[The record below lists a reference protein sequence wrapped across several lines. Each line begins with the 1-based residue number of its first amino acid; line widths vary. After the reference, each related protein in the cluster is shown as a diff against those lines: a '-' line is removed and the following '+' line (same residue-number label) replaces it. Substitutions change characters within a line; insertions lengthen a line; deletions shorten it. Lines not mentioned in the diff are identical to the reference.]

1 VGANRSWNWGKVLEK
16 GLRRD
21 SVRLPL
27 RPSVPMANQHSR
39 LSWGS
44 CGEVET
50 VRHFFRNGSLHGFSR
65 RFPAPKGS
73 TRASKLRVFGIIFR
87 KIRKTFSPKLEQGNQ
102 HLWVC
107 RISSTGWFFVRS
119 LSRATAKIYRM
130 LRRFRM
136 FNKSLV
142 RMRPFVTSSRRLMGE
157 ASIRHAVQAVAGA
170 DRTPILC
177 ELIGRRLILPRP

>member
-1 VGANRSWNWGKVLEK
+1 MF
-16 GLRRD
+16 GL
-21 SVRLPL
+21 LTCN
-27 RPSVPMANQHSR
+27 A
-39 LSWGS
+39 
-44 CGEVET
+44 
-50 VRHFFRNGSLHGFSR
+50 SLFSR
-65 RFPAPKGS
+65 WFPAPKGS

-87 KIRKTFSPKLEQGNQ
+87 KIRKTFGPKLEQGNQ

-107 RISSTGWFFVRS
+107 RISSKGWFFVRS

-136 FNKSLV
+136 FNKSRI

-157 ASIRHAVQAVAGA
+157 ASIRQAVQAVAGA

-177 ELIGRRLILPRP
+177 ELIGRRLILPRPQSLTLFDLEFDPHP